1 MGRQPTNRYEN
12 PAVGQALGL
21 RRPLRP
27 PGRAFNNLRWVFDR
41 ARVRQDPLFGER
53 SSPETKPRPRPL
65 TPAHKA
71 RKATHHPP
79 PPANPT
85 TWALIVRRHNPCPQ
99 PLAPAR
105 NARPATLA
113 ACPHRPKEL
122 CAPKSSPKSTAPAT
136 PTWSSST
143 PSTSKSTAAKC
154 WPWSASPVPASQH
167 YYICWAVWTGR
178 RVVRYTTDR

>member
-1 MGRQPTNRYEN
+1 MRPALLPPAAGCPRTRRVTSHVGQTSRSVRMGRQPTNRYEN

-21 RRPLRP
+21 RP
-27 PGRAFNNLRWVFDR
+27 PGRAFNNLRRVFDR
-41 ARVRQDPLFGER
+41 ARVLQDTLFGER

-85 TWALIVRRHNPCPQ
+85 TWALIVRRHNPSPQ

-113 ACPHRPKEL
+113 AC
-122 CAPKSSPKSTAPAT
+122 
-136 PTWSSST
+136 
-143 PSTSKSTAAKC
+143 
-154 WPWSASPVPASQH
+154 
-167 YYICWAVWTGR
+167 
-178 RVVRYTTDR
+178 